1 MPLRPPVRPA
11 APARRRTR
19 SRWTRRAVAA
29 AIILTAPIAWA
40 DVVIE
45 SVADD
50 APEDQRAL
58 QPGDVVRGWRPA
70 GATSASGGTLS
81 TPFDWWWLQLE
92 RVPLGPVVLEVHR
105 DGVSRELTL
114 AAGRRGPGLWS
125 VAVRPELPRHA
136 ERRYSEGRDL
146 IRRDDVDGGLAAWR
160 TVADGRASRR
170 DPLLRAWLLQRRGDA
185 LLAAGR
191 VDEALADHEMAVRE
205 ADAAG
210 SAAARA
216 ETRAELGRACFRA
229 GRYDRALDVHRAA
242 ARQLATTHPG
252 SLPHAAAVHDLGTMT
267 LVLGDLAAAAELLE
281 EAAAVRRRAAPDSL
295 ALAETLNNLGLAAT
309 YLGDFERGEAAH
321 LEALE
326 IRRERVPDSLDLAA
340 SYNNLGLVAKERGR
354 LDEAE
359 RYYLQDLELSER
371 LAPGSEG
378 VATTLMNLGAVA
390 WERGDLALAERRFR
404 SSLAILEEI
413 APDGIDVAANLNN
426 LALVAEQRGDLAAAD
441 TDLRRALGIWR
452 ARTPDSQDVASGLL
466 NLGLIA
472 WRRRD
477 LDAAETLLTESR
489 RLLDR
494 IAPDGHVS
502 GLVLVMLGDVAIDR
516 GELDSAERSYRESLE
531 LRRRIMP
538 DNPEIAANL
547 INLAAV
553 ARRRG
558 RADDARALLLE
569 AIDLRRASSPASL
582 FVAHGLHALGE
593 LELDAGDLDA
603 AESSLEEALEI
614 RSRLAPGS
622 TDEASTLYVLGRTS
636 RVRGHLE
643 DAADQLSRAI
653 ASLEEQV
660 GKLGGSEEARAGFR
674 AHFGDLYRELIEVQ
688 LEMGRPGEAF
698 STLERSRAQLFLAT
712 LAERDLVL
720 EDVPEPLERRRRELA
735 AASDRALAELAELGP
750 TGDADAVSAVRARLD
765 ELRRERAVLAAEVRA
780 SSPRLASLR
789 YPETLDAAE
798 ARARLA
804 EGTVV
809 LAYSI
814 GTESSDLFV
823 VDGGE
828 GLAVHRLPAGAGQLR
843 RAVADLRGAIV
854 AGGTDGF
861 APSAHVPAGAALYDL
876 LVRPA
881 EAAIGRSER
890 IVVVPDGPLHAL
902 PYAALVTSGGGPR
915 PRYLVEHRPL
925 SVVLSTTVLDEL
937 ARGAGPTDGGRERW
951 RVAGFGDPAYPGAAS
966 GGDLRAAADPVLR
979 SVAARGFELE
989 PLPATR
995 DEVSSLARLW
1005 PDTADVFVGPTAT
1018 EDAARAA
1025 SPRATVLHFACHG
1038 LLDEDFPLE
1047 SALALT
1053 IPAEPRAGAGNG
1065 LLQAWEIFEGLRVD
1079 ARLVTLSA
1087 CQTALGAE
1095 LGGEGLVGLSRA
1107 FQYAGARTVVASLW
1121 SVSDRSTA
1129 RLMEAFY
1136 RELRDGAGTAE
1147 ALRTAQL
1154 ELLGPA
1160 DAAPTPSG
1168 HPFFWAAFQVIGDWR

>member
-1 MPLRPPVRPA
+1 MPLRPPARPA
-11 APARRRTR
+11 APTRRRSR

-29 AIILTAPIAWA
+29 AILLTAPISWG
-40 DVVIE
+40 DVVVE

-50 APEDQRAL
+50 APDDQHAL
-58 QPGDVVRGWRPA
+58 RPGDVVGGWRQADGTA
-70 GATSASGGTLS
+70 GSRESLS
-81 TPFDWWWLQLE
+81 TPFDWWWLQVE
-92 RVPLGPVVLEVHR
+92 RLPLGPIVLEVRR
-105 DGVSRELTL
+105 DGVQRELAL

-125 VAVRPELPRHA
+125 IAVRPELPRRA
-136 ERRYSEGRDL
+136 ARRYTEGRDL
-146 IRRDDVDGGLAAWR
+146 IRSGDVDGGLAAWR
-160 TVADGRASRR
+160 VVADGRALRR

-185 LLAAGR
+185 LLGAGR
-191 VDEALADHEMAVRE
+191 VTEALADHELAVME

-229 GRYDRALDVHRAA
+229 GRYDRALDVHRDA
-242 ARQLATTHPG
+242 ARQLETTHPG
-252 SLPHAAAVHDLGTMT
+252 SLAHAAAVHDLGTMT
-267 LVLGDLAAAAELLE
+267 LVLGDLAGAAGLLEQAAAI
-281 EAAAVRRRAAPDSL
+281 RRLSVPDSL

-309 YLGDFERGEAAH
+309 YLGDFEGGEAAH
-321 LEALE
+321 LEALA
-326 IRRERVPDSLDLAA
+326 IRRELVPDSLDLAS

-359 RYYLQDLELSER
+359 RYYLEDLRLSES
-371 LAPGSEG
+371 LAPGTEG

-404 SSLAILEEI
+404 SSLAILEKL
-413 APDGIDVAANLNN
+413 APEGIDVAANLNN
-426 LALVAEQRGDLAAAD
+426 LALVAEQRGDLASAD
-441 TDLRRALGIWR
+441 ADLRRALGIWR

-477 LDAAETLLTESR
+477 LDAAEALLTESR

-516 GELDSAERSYRESLE
+516 GELDSAEGYYRESLE

-538 DNPEIAANL
+538 DAPEIATNL

-558 RADDARALLLE
+558 REAEARAMLLD
-569 AIDLRRASSPASL
+569 AIELRRASSPGSL

-593 LELDAGDLDA
+593 LDFGANDLDA
-603 AESSLEEALEI
+603 AEAHLAQALDI

-622 TDEASTLYVLGRTS
+622 ADEASTLYVLGRIS
-636 RVRGHLE
+636 RARGRH
-643 DAADQLSRAI
+643 DQAVDRLSRAI
-653 ASLEEQV
+653 GSLEEQV
-660 GKLGGSEEARAGFR
+660 DTLGGSDEARAGFR
-674 AHFGDLYRELIEVQ
+674 AHFGDLYRELIEV
-688 LEMGRPGEAF
+688 LLDLGRHGEAF
-698 STLERSRAQLFLAT
+698 TTLERSRAQLFLAN

-735 AASDRALAELAELGP
+735 TASDRALAELAELGP
-750 TGDADAVSAVRARLD
+750 SGDADDVAAVRARLD
-765 ELRRERAVLAAEVRA
+765 QLRRERAALAAEVRA

-789 YPETLDAAE
+789 YPETLDAAT

-809 LAYSI
+809 LAYSV
-814 GTESSDLFV
+814 GAESSDLFV
-823 VDGGE
+823 LSADD
-828 GLAVHRLPAGAGQLR
+828 GLAVHRLPVGVDQLR
-843 RAVADLRGAIV
+843 RAVTDLRGAIV
-854 AGGTDGF
+854 AGGADGF
-861 APSAHVPAGAALYDL
+861 APLAHVPVGAGLYDL
-876 LVRPA
+876 LVGPA
-881 EAAIGRSER
+881 EAAIERSER

-902 PYAALVTSGGGPR
+902 PFAALVTTADGPR
-915 PRYLVEHRPL
+915 PRYLVERRPL

-937 ARGAGPTDGGRERW
+937 SRGADPTDGARAGW
-951 RVAGFGDPAYPGAAS
+951 RIAGFGDPAYPGTDPE
-966 GGDLRAAADPVLR
+966 GGLPSAADPALR
-979 SVAARGFELE
+979 SVAARGFDLD

-995 DEVSSLARLW
+995 DEVSGLARLW
-1005 PDTADVFVGPTAT
+1005 PESTDVFVGVAAT

-1053 IPAEPRAGAGNG
+1053 MPAEQRAGAANG
-1065 LLQAWEIFEGLRVD
+1065 LLQAWEIFEGLRLD

-1136 RELRDGAGTAE
+1136 RRLHDGAGTAE
-1147 ALRTAQL
+1147 ALRAAQL
-1154 ELLGPA
+1154 ELLGPT
-1160 DAAPTPSG
+1160 DAAATPSG